1 MERETSLQEKYGFRI
16 GRSCIDNV
24 FIIKQ
29 MMEKRREFNLE
40 TQMVSLDLEKVFHK
54 VNRNQLR

>member
-1 MERETSLQEKYGFRI
+1 MLLEEQNGFRI

-29 MMEKRREFNLE
+29 TIEKRREFNLE
-40 TQMVSLDLEKVFHK
+40 THIDFLDLDKAFDR
-54 VNRNQLR
+54 VNRK